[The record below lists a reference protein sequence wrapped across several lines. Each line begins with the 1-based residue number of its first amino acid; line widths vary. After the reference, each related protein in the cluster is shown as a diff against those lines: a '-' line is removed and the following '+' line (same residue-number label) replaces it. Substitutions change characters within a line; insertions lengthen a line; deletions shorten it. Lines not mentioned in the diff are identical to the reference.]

1 MRTIEIEK
9 QKIVLRDEIEKVMEG
24 QVKKI
29 GTGGMVLIPK
39 KYLDRE
45 VYILI
50 KKD

>member
-1 MRTIEIEK
+1 MKTIKIEK
-9 QKIVLRDEIEKVMEG
+9 QKMTLQDNIDVILEG

-39 KYLDRE
+39 KFIDKK